1 MKKTPESFVKSLTR
15 VASNPNDIFKN
26 FDISRKNSPFK
37 LETKKNNINIIL
49 FFGIGILITL
59 LVLIVFLIKKY
70 YIDRKKKKDKDN
82 E

>member
-1 MKKTPESFVKSLTR
+1 MKTPDSFVKSLTR

-26 FDISRKNSPFK
+26 FDIDMKSSPFK
-37 LETKKNNINIIL
+37 MVTKNNNINIIL
-49 FFGIGILITL
+49 FFGIGILITI

-70 YIDRKKKKDKDN
+70 YIDRKEDKDN